1 MIDDVEHLFMCLL
14 AFCMSSLEKRYSGL
28 LNTFYLGFFFF
39 FFLLSSYMSYL
50 NILYINPLLVTS
62 FANIFFHLVG
72 HPFILLVSFA
82 VQKLL
87 SLIVHAC

>member
-1 MIDDVEHLFMCLL
+1 
-14 AFCMSSLEKRYSGL
+14 
-28 LNTFYLGFFFF
+28 
-39 FFLLSSYMSYL
+39 MSYL

-82 VQKLL
+82 VQKFLTLIRSHFSIFAFFALGPDPSTSKISTLYVRVFCPCFLL
-87 SLIVHAC
+87 DLHV

>member
-1 MIDDVEHLFMCLL
+1 
-14 AFCMSSLEKRYSGL
+14 
-28 LNTFYLGFFFF
+28 
-39 FFLLSSYMSYL
+39 MSYL

>member
-1 MIDDVEHLFMCLL
+1 MPV
-14 AFCMSSLEKRYSGL
+14 GL
-28 LNTFYLGFFFF
+28 LFVFFGKTFFRSSEQFLFGLFFFF

>member
-39 FFLLSSYMSYL
+39 FFAVK
-50 NILYINPLLVTS
+50 LYELFKYFVY
-62 FANIFFHLVG
+62 
-72 HPFILLVSFA
+72 
-82 VQKLL
+82 
-87 SLIVHAC
+87 